1 MNIDTKV
8 YRKHESPTFGN
19 TLLGEDVGLSKR
31 FISFSGGVESTTMC
45 ILFGKGA
52 KAIWCDTGAEHEE
65 MYATIDFVEAK
76 LKELEV
82 FNMDVDLPAINSVMA
97 IGDIDLVQPHM
108 LSKPRVTRELFCV
121 KDHIVSK
128 DELISD
134 NTPKI
139 VEDETN

>member
-1 MNIDTKV
+1 MNKYKFYMDELKMGYDRTDFTIEAET
-8 YRKHESPTFGN
+8 YE
-19 TLLGEDVGLSKR
+19 EAQ
-31 FISFSGGVESTTMC
+31 I
-45 ILFGKGA
+45 
-52 KAIWCDTGAEHEE
+52 KA
-65 MYATIDFVEAK
+65 
-76 LKELEV
+76 LEV

-97 IGDIDLVQPHM
+97 IGDVDLVQPHM